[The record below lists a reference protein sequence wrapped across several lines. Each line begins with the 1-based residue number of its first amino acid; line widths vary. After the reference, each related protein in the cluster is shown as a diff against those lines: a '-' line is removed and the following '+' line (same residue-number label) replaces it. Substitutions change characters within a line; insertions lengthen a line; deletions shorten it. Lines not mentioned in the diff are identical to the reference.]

1 MQAPRQDLSDV
12 PELPERE
19 MQADQST
26 HDPLQDEQHQSDW
39 GLGSE
44 HPEHTTSTTAESFRR
59 MLLSSEGHL

>member
-1 MQAPRQDLSDV
+1 
-12 PELPERE
+12 

-26 HDPLQDEQHQSDW
+26 YDPSQDEQHQSDW

-44 HPEHTTSTTAESFRR
+44 HPEHTTSTTAESLRR